1 LSTLK
6 YCKIEYQQL
15 LLFINF
21 TNYDSSSIEYLIING
36 HLPFSALHNLL
47 CCLPKL
53 QHLSITYL
61 YKHDDYQE
69 RNKLSSIQLKYLK
82 HVSLK
87 LDYVHFDEFEK
98 IIKEFFYHIQ
108 ILRLTIVYDETYL
121 DAKRWQQL
129 ILFHMSYLRIFDINH
144 QSSVNN
150 NNLTYHDIINQFN
163 SSFWN
168 ENK

>member
-1 LSTLK
+1 
-6 YCKIEYQQL
+6 
-15 LLFINF
+15 
-21 TNYDSSSIEYLIING
+21 
-36 HLPFSALHNLL
+36 FSAFHNLL

-53 QHLSITYL
+53 QHLSINYL
-61 YKHDDYQE
+61 YKHDGYQE

-87 LDYVHFDEFEK
+87 LYYVHFDEFEK

-108 ILRLTIVYDETYL
+108 ILRLTIVWDGTYL
-121 DAKRWQQL
+121 DGKRWQQL

-144 QSSVNN
+144 HDFPDKID
-150 NNLTYHDIINQFN
+150 LRYHDIINQFN

-168 ENK
+168 EKKWFFTYYNEPKHQVNFETFYSIVPYR